1 MHPDSTFPGSAAVG
15 VASMSKLPVRPFL
28 KWAGGKRQLLPVLRR
43 FYPHEFGK
51 YLEPFVGSGAV
62 FFDLY
67 NQGLL
72 ATRQSVL
79 VDSNPDLIGCY
90 SAVRDNVEAVIR
102 ELRRLAN
109 EHARGGAEFFYEV
122 RDREFNPAR
131 RAWSAEGG
139 THYPFHLAAM
149 LIYLNRTGFNG
160 LFRLNGAGEF
170 NVPAGRYSNPQICD
184 SDNLR
189 RVAEALGRGVRL
201 LHDSFEQ
208 IGGLAEAG
216 DFLYFDPPYAP
227 VSRTARFTSYTAS
240 QFGSREQQQ
249 LFELT
254 VALAHR
260 KCHVVISNSTA
271 GEIQQLYDSPVSR
284 RAGLRVHRVQAKR
297 AINSNAALRGPVSEF
312 ILANTPASLPN

>member
-1 MHPDSTFPGSAAVG
+1 MRPNSTLPDSGPVELVTTLKV
-15 VASMSKLPVRPFL
+15 PVRPFL
-28 KWAGGKRQLLPVLRR
+28 KWAGGKRQLLPTLRL
-43 FYPHEFGK
+43 FYPQEFGK

-90 SAVRDNVEAVIR
+90 SAIRDNVEGVIR

-131 RAWSAEGG
+131 RALSASGAAR
-139 THYPFHLAAM
+139 YPFHLAAM

-184 SDNLR
+184 GDNLR
-189 RVAEALGRGVRL
+189 RVAEALGGLVRL
-201 LHDSFEQ
+201 VHGSFEQ
-208 IGGLAEAG
+208 VGGLADAG

-227 VSRTARFTSYTAS
+227 VSRTARFTSYTAN

-249 LFELT
+249 LFELS
-254 VALAHR
+254 VALSHR

-271 GEIQQLYDSPVSR
+271 EEIQQLYESPLSR

>member
-1 MHPDSTFPGSAAVG
+1 MRSESALVAV
-15 VASMSKLPVRPFL
+15 ARPAAPVRPFL

-43 FYPHEFGK
+43 FYPQEFGK
-51 YLEPFVGSGAV
+51 YCEPFVGSGAV

-72 ATRQSVL
+72 SGRESVL

-90 SAVRDNVEAVIR
+90 SAIRDHVEAVIG
-102 ELRRLAN
+102 ELQRLAK
-109 EHARGGAEFFYEV
+109 EHARGGADFFYEV

-131 RAWSAEGG
+131 QALTAAQGDRR
-139 THYPFHLAAM
+139 YPCHLAAM

-160 LFRLNGAGEF
+160 LFRLNGSGHF
-170 NVPAGRYSNPQICD
+170 NVPAGRYTNPQICD

-189 RVAEALGRGVRL
+189 RVAEALGTGVRL
-201 LHDSFEQ
+201 VHGSFER
-208 IGGLAEAG
+208 INAIAKPG

-240 QFGSREQQQ
+240 QFGSREQQK
-249 LFELT
+249 LFELA
-254 VALAHR
+254 VAMARR

-271 GEIQQLYDSPVSR
+271 SEIQRLYDSSASR
-284 RAGLRVHRVQAKR
+284 KAGLLAHRVQANR

-312 ILANTPASLPN
+312 ILANTRTSPPN